1 MEKEKKG
8 MTEEQMRRHEQEF
21 LRVFSPGYMKGLA
34 MGLRAAKE
42 LEEAHAQEEKERK
55 LQREQELKQL
65 WRKKLKKQRS
75 KRKKR
80 RSRKFL

>member
-8 MTEEQMRRHEQEF
+8 MTEEEMRRHEQEF

-42 LEEAHAQEEKERK
+42 LEEAQEKIK
-55 LQREQELKQL
+55 KSLSLQQIKM
-65 WRKKLKKQRS
+65 K
-75 KRKKR
+75 
-80 RSRKFL
+80 